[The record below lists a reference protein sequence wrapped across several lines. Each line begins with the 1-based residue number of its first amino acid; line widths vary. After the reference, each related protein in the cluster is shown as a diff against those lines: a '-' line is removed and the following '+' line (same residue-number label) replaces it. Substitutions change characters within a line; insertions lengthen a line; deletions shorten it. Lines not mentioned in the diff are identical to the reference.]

1 MISVSEVGI
10 LDFVF
15 CTVAVWKETVCHG
28 DVVVRMETS
37 AVCFYRVFCLEMM
50 NVSFVWEV

>member
-1 MISVSEVGI
+1 VISVSEVGI